1 MYPVAVPDDDMPMAY
16 KPTQSWLIAGVDDS
30 PHGATVAH
38 VALVL
43 GRQLD
48 LKVLLVHAIGGSAA
62 RTELVGERRLD
73 HIDAGR
79 AVLDAIT
86 QEVDGGHELTTR
98 LAFGG
103 AADQLANLITELDA
117 ELVVIGSRGHGR
129 LRAGLTGSVSRHLS
143 LSASVPIVI
152 VPPEV
157 DSSWEF
163 HSPLICGVDEEHSS
177 DAAIRYAGALATR
190 LGARLTL
197 LNARTLSVTRVPDTA
212 TTVGYFIYEMAEVEE
227 KASRELLRDR
237 RRLAGPAAHVK
248 LAFVEGRAARR
259 LREAA
264 NHEHAGLLIVG
275 SRRQG
280 ALRSFVAGSVSA
292 DLASHSRVPVMIVPP
307 DGSSERAAA

>member
-1 MYPVAVPDDDMPMAY
+1 MAVPDDDGSMAHT
-16 KPTQSWLIAGVDDS
+16 PTKRWLIAGVDDS
-30 PHGATVAH
+30 PHGPAVAH

-43 GRQLD
+43 GRRLD
-48 LKVLLVHAIGGSAA
+48 LKVLLVHAIGGPAA

-73 HIDAGR
+73 QIDAGR

-86 QEVDGGHELTTR
+86 REVDGGHELTTR

-103 AADQLANLITELDA
+103 APDQLAGLTTELDA

-129 LRAGLTGSVSRHLS
+129 VRAGLTGSVSRHLS
-143 LSASVPIVI
+143 LSSSVPIVI

-157 DSSWEF
+157 DSSWELR
-163 HSPLICGVDEEHSS
+163 SPLICGVGEEHSS
-177 DAAIRYAGALATR
+177 DAAIQYAGALATR
-190 LGARLTL
+190 LDVGLTL

-212 TTVGYFIYEMAEVEE
+212 SMAGYFIYEMAEVEE

-264 NHEHAGLLIVG
+264 NHAHAGLLIVG
-275 SRRQG
+275 SRRHG

-292 DLASHSRVPVMIVPP
+292 DLAADSRVPVMIVPP
-307 DGSSERAAA
+307 EGSSERAAA